1 MMEAKKK
8 VYVETSVVSNLTA
21 RRSYNLIDA
30 ARQAA
35 TQTWWDTMRCE
46 FDLFVSLLVID
57 EASKGDF
64 DASRKRLE
72 ALKDMSV
79 ITITREMEVLAERL
93 LEATAVPRSSYEDA
107 VHIAAATVGKMDYL
121 LTWNC
126 KHIANAVTMPKIF
139 KVCNDFSYQCPIICT
154 PEQLGKEENDE

>member
-1 MMEAKKK
+1 MAEAKKK

-46 FDLFVSLLVID
+46 FDLFVSLLVLD
-57 EASKGDF
+57 EASKGDPE
-64 DASRKRLE
+64 ASRKRLE

-79 ITITREMEVLAERL
+79 LTITREMEMLAER
-93 LEATAVPRSSYEDA
+93 E
-107 VHIAAATVGKMDYL
+107 
-121 LTWNC
+121 
-126 KHIANAVTMPKIF
+126 
-139 KVCNDFSYQCPIICT
+139 
-154 PEQLGKEENDE
+154 

>member
-1 MMEAKKK
+1 MAEAKKK

-35 TQTWWDTMRCE
+35 TQTWWETMRCE
-46 FDLFVSLLVID
+46 FDLFVSLIVID
-57 EASKGDF
+57 EASKGDS

-79 ITITREMEVLAERL
+79 VTITRE
-93 LEATAVPRSSYEDA
+93 
-107 VHIAAATVGKMDYL
+107 K
-121 LTWNC
+121 
-126 KHIANAVTMPKIF
+126 
-139 KVCNDFSYQCPIICT
+139 
-154 PEQLGKEENDE
+154 EQLGNNWGDTLKRV

>member
-1 MMEAKKK
+1 MQGRKK

-57 EASKGDF
+57 EASKGDSE
-64 DASRKRLE
+64 ASRKRLE
-72 ALKDMSV
+72 ALKEMSV
-79 ITITREMEVLAERL
+79 VTITREMEVLAARL
-93 LEATAVPRSSYEDA
+93 LEATAVPRSS
-107 VHIAAATVGKMDYL
+107 
-121 LTWNC
+121 
-126 KHIANAVTMPKIF
+126 
-139 KVCNDFSYQCPIICT
+139 
-154 PEQLGKEENDE
+154 

>member
-1 MMEAKKK
+1 MGDIPRRLPPKEPAVQNYDIMAAYSGKMKMQGRKK

-57 EASKGDF
+57 EASKGDSE
-64 DASRKRLE
+64 ASRKRLE
-72 ALKDMSV
+72 TLKDMY
-79 ITITREMEVLAERL
+79 T
-93 LEATAVPRSSYEDA
+93 
-107 VHIAAATVGKMDYL
+107 
-121 LTWNC
+121 
-126 KHIANAVTMPKIF
+126 
-139 KVCNDFSYQCPIICT
+139 
-154 PEQLGKEENDE
+154 

>member
-1 MMEAKKK
+1 MAEAKKK

-57 EASKGDF
+57 EASKGDSE
-64 DASRKRLE
+64 ASRKRLE
-72 ALKDMSV
+72 ALKEMSV
-79 ITITREMEVLAERL
+79 VTITREMEVLAERL

-139 KVCNDFSYQCPIICT
+139 KVCNDSGYQCPIICT
-154 PEQLGKEENDE
+154 PEQLGKEENDG